1 MNEESN
7 TKSEYLIS
15 TIIDDNGRISNLI
28 NYPKIG
34 EVVLGN
40 IEQFQ
45 GPDIYFAFLIKT
57 MIDDFGDVLVKITNG
72 KVNKEQFEA
81 QFLEDLKWLLAQKTK
96 LEE

>member
-1 MNEESN
+1 MNENS
-7 TKSEYLIS
+7 KVEYLIS
-15 TIIDDNGRISNLI
+15 TIIDNNGRISNLI

-40 IEQFQ
+40 LDQIKS
-45 GPDIYFAFLIKT
+45 PDIYFAFLIKT
-57 MIDDFGDVLVKITNG
+57 MVDDFGETLVNITNG

-81 QFLEDLKWLLAQKTK
+81 QFIEDLKWFLAQKTK

>member
-1 MNEESN
+1 MNED
-7 TKSEYLIS
+7 TKVEYLIS
-15 TIIDDNGRISNLI
+15 TIINDNGRVSNLI

-34 EVVLGN
+34 EVVLSN
-40 IEQFQ
+40 IEHFQ

-57 MIDDFGDVLVKITNG
+57 MIDDFGDVLVKVTNG

-81 QFLEDLKWLLAQKTK
+81 QFIEDLKWFLAQKTK